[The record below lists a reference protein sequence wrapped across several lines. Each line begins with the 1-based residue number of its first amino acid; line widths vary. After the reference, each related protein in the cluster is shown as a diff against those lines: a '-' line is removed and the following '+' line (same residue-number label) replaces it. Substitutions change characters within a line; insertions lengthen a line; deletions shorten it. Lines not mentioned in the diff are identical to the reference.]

1 MRPTVRKTAAQTAVA
16 KAKVMSPHQRQEFWR
31 SQGIDPKKVKTHTDG
46 IRGPVTLKMFHMGQW
61 PVGLAMRREDMC
73 GKDGR

>member
-31 SQGIDPKKVKTHTDG
+31 SQGIDPRKVKTHTDG
-46 IRGPVTLKMFHMGQW
+46 IRGHVKI
-61 PVGLAMRREDMC
+61 V
-73 GKDGR
+73 

>member
-16 KAKVMSPHQRQEFWR
+16 KAKVMSPQQRQEFWR

-46 IRGPVTLKMFHMGQW
+46 IRGHVRI
-61 PVGLAMRREDMC
+61 V
-73 GKDGR
+73 

>member
-1 MRPTVRKTAAQTAVA
+1 MLYYGMKRIDQRQTKETAMRPTVRKTAAQTAVA

-46 IRGPVTLKMFHMGQW
+46 IRGHVRI
-61 PVGLAMRREDMC
+61 V
-73 GKDGR
+73 